1 MGLKQDRSEPP
12 CPADALTPKRSPLAF
27 APHGNPPGFRVD
39 DDIETVLQAIV
50 ERRSVAI
57 AASRLMKSGSSSS
70 SVSQKFSM
78 VST

>member
-1 MGLKQDRSEPP
+1 MSIPYESLFQHPV
-12 CPADALTPKRSPLAF
+12 
-27 APHGNPPGFRVD
+27 RVD